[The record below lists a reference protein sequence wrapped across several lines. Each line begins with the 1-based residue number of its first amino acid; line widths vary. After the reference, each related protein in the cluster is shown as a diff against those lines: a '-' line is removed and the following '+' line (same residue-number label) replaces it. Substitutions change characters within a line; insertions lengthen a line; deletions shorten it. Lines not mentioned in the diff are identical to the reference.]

1 MRNQSQGVTM
11 VERTTVAV
19 AICTFKRNELL
30 KRLLDGIVVCADQTV
45 QLAAVGI
52 VIVDDTPEG
61 LARPVAEAFADRFAL
76 GLHYRISGRQ
86 NISLARNLAVETAI
100 GLADW
105 TLMTDD
111 DCEPTPDWIDA
122 LLDTQH
128 KTGADA
134 VTGRMIRR
142 VPEGSPRWI
151 TEQPF
156 LELGVETPPDSA
168 DMPTAATFNTMIS
181 SQWLMDHADI
191 RFSPEYG
198 VIGGED
204 MVFFRAAK
212 AAGLTINFSERGFVY
227 ENEPSERATF
237 GYQLYV
243 YLWHGNSA
251 GLACIESGVGRL
263 RMMAHGAAS
272 LVRAGLRPCS
282 RLVLG
287 QSPQL
292 RFTLAQLL
300 HALGK
305 ILGALGVRID
315 HR

>member
-1 MRNQSQGVTM
+1 M
-11 VERTTVAV
+11 VERTTVVV

-30 KRLLDGIVVCADQTV
+30 KRLLDGILVCADQTV
-45 QLAAVGI
+45 KRAAVGI

-61 LARPVAEAFADRFAL
+61 RARPVAEAFADRFEL
-76 GLHYRISGRQ
+76 GLQYRISGRK
-86 NISLARNLAVETAI
+86 NISLARNLAVEAAI

-105 TLMTDD
+105 TVMTDD

-128 KTGADA
+128 DTGADA

-142 VPEGSPRWI
+142 VPDGSPRWI

-156 LELGVETPPDSA
+156 LELGVETPPDGA
-168 DMPTAATFNTMIS
+168 EMPTAATFNTMIS
-181 SQWLMDHADI
+181 SQWLKDHSDI
-191 RFSPEYG
+191 RFSPDYG

-212 AAGLTINFSERGFVY
+212 TAGLVIHFSERGFVY
-227 ENEPSERATF
+227 ENEPADRATF
-237 GYQLYV
+237 SYQLYV

-251 GLACIESGVGRL
+251 GLACIESGIGRS
-263 RMMAHGAAS
+263 RMMVHGAAS
-272 LVRAGLRPCS
+272 LLRAGLRPCS
-282 RLVLG
+282 RLVHG

-292 RFTLAQLL
+292 RFALAQLL

-305 ILGALGVRID
+305 ILGTLGVRID

>member
-1 MRNQSQGVTM
+1 M
-11 VERTTVAV
+11 VERTTVVV

-30 KRLLDGIVVCADQTV
+30 KRLLDGILVCADQTV
-45 QLAAVGI
+45 KRAAVGI

-61 LARPVAEAFADRFAL
+61 RARPVAEAFADRFEL
-76 GLHYRISGRQ
+76 GLQYRISGRK
-86 NISLARNLAVETAI
+86 NISLARNLAVEAAI

-105 TLMTDD
+105 TVMTDD

-128 KTGADA
+128 DTGADA

-142 VPEGSPRWI
+142 VPDGSPRWI

-156 LELGVETPPDSA
+156 LELGVETPPDGA
-168 DMPTAATFNTMIS
+168 EMPTAATFNTMIS
-181 SQWLMDHADI
+181 SQWLKDHPDI
-191 RFSPEYG
+191 RFSPDYG

-212 AAGLTINFSERGFVY
+212 AAGLVIHFSERGFVY
-227 ENEPSERATF
+227 ENEPADRATF

-251 GLACIESGVGRL
+251 GLACIESGISRS
-263 RMMAHGAAS
+263 RMMVHGAAS

-282 RLVLG
+282 RLVHG
-287 QSPQL
+287 QPPQL
-292 RFTLAQLL
+292 RFALAQLL

-305 ILGALGVRID
+305 ILGTLGVRID